1 MTESYTNHLAAI
13 HAAQTIPTEVL
24 NEILG
29 EFSPVPVLAKR
40 RIIGGES
47 NEVYEVTL
55 ADGDQV
61 IVRISRD
68 AEKHL
73 AQEQWAIRECGKR
86 GVPVPEWLGLWARST
101 QDQPLHIC
109 IERKL
114 AGVLLSAAHLPP
126 NVLHEIVVQAGELLS
141 RIHTIPVKGF
151 GYLNGQG
158 EGKFLTAAGE
168 TAEFLGMEAEFQ
180 ALAQRVDL
188 SQRAMSRAWQWV
200 SAAERAVQPVEPCLT
215 HNDFCTKHIMV
226 ANGAITGIID
236 FGEVAGSEPLSD
248 FVRWD
253 YYEAERFPLAWLQAG
268 YTNKQLFDD
277 RFVQRLHVK
286 RLAFSLWAMRWYNR
300 QGYAE
305 GVAEAR
311 AKFFH
316 DLAQLE
322 QRATP

>member
-1 MTESYTNHLAAI
+1 MTESYADHLAAI
-13 HAAQTIPTEVL
+13 HAAQTIPAEML

-29 EFSPVPVLAKR
+29 ELSPAPVLAKR

-47 NEVYEVTL
+47 NEVYAVAL

-68 AEKHL
+68 PEKHL
-73 AQEQWAIRECGKR
+73 AQEQWAIRECGQR
-86 GVPVPEWLGLWARST
+86 GVPVPEWLGLWDRST
-101 QDQPLHIC
+101 EDQQLHIC
-109 IERKL
+109 IERKV
-114 AGVLLSAAHLPP
+114 AGVLLSEAHLAP
-126 NVLHEIVVQAGELLS
+126 NVLQEIVVQAGEFLS
-141 RIHTIPVKGF
+141 RIHAIPVKGF

-158 EGKFLTAAGE
+158 EGKFSTAAE
-168 TAEFLGMEAEFQ
+168 EMAEFLEMEAEFQ

-200 SAAERAVQPVEPCLT
+200 IETERGGQPVEPCLT
-215 HNDFCTKHIMV
+215 HNDFCAKHIMV

-277 RFVQRLHVK
+277 RFTQRLHVK
-286 RLAFSLWAMRWYNR
+286 RLAFSLWAMRWYDR
-300 QGYAE
+300 RGYAE

-311 AKFFH
+311 AKFLH

-322 QRATP
+322 QQTS